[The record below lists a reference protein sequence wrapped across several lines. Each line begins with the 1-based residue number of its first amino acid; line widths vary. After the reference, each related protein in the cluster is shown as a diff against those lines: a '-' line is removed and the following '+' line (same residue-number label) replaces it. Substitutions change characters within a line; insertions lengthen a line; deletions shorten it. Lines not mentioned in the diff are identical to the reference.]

1 MSVNLDKTKLIDATK
16 QALAGHDEADKVY
29 QARVAEYLADR
40 AAKNDKLPVLRA
52 LRDEFSAIIKARRQP
67 TPADAAR
74 FKTLG
79 AGHDY
84 LSGLH
89 VSEVSEYDIRNN
101 VKKPAGWL
109 TEQRRASYQGLI
121 KMLDAHTEPTITAN
135 QLKLFGYTDLEA
147 LFRVAAIAGAVTP
160 DAPKSR
166 KR

>member
-1 MSVNLDKTKLIDATK
+1 MSVTLDKNLLIDAVK

-74 FKTLG
+74 FKTI
-79 AGHDY
+79 ANGHDY

-89 VSEVSEYDIRNN
+89 VSEVTEYDIRNN
-101 VKKPAGWL
+101 VKKPPNWL
-109 TEQRRASYQGLI
+109 HENRRASYQGLI
-121 KMLDAHTEPTITAN
+121 KMLEAHVEDTITAN
-135 QLKLFGYTDLEA
+135 QLKLFGYSDLEA
-147 LFRVAAIAGAVTP
+147 LFRVAATAGAVKP
-160 DAPKSR
+160 DATKSR